1 MRAISGLWRWRH
13 NPLCRSTD
21 LAEGW
26 VGLVALLLVVLAA
39 PVAGVL
45 VGGATEDVLQR
56 AVREQHENR
65 YQVRATVIR
74 ELDPSPLNVDP
85 EGSVGGDPRARVLA
99 HWTASDGTERSG
111 PVSTHLKDPR
121 PDDHFPLWT
130 DAEGR
135 PTARPMDTA
144 TAATHAVLAGF
155 GVTLLT
161 AVLIECV
168 RRLIVRRMVHHRY
181 VRLDRAWERA
191 GPDWGRTGTGS

>member
-1 MRAISGLWRWRH
+1 MRAISGLWRWRY
-13 NPLCRSTD
+13 NPLCRPTD

-56 AVREQHENR
+56 SVREQHEDR
-65 YQVRATVIR
+65 HQVRATVIR
-74 ELDPSPLNVDP
+74 ELDPSPLSIDP
-85 EGSVGGDPRARVLA
+85 EGSVGGEPRTRVLA

-111 PVSTHLKDPR
+111 PLSTRLKDPR
-121 PDDHFPLWT
+121 PDDRFPLWT
-130 DAEGR
+130 DAEGS
-135 PTARPMDTA
+135 PTARPMDTVTA
-144 TAATHAVLAGF
+144 TTHAVLAGF

-168 RRLIVRRMVHHRY
+168 RRLVVRRMVHHRY
-181 VRLDRAWERA
+181 VRLDRAWERV